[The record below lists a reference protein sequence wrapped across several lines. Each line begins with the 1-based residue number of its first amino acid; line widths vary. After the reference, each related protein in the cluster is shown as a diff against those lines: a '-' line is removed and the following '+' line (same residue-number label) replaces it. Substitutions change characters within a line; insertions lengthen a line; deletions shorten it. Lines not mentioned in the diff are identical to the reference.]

1 MLNKTK
7 NTVSNDFVQKYLYY
21 FAYVKRHLYFLITFI
36 FTFFIKLTCLAQ
48 GYYPDIF
55 SNYADFSPTYNSA
68 AIKDTNTFQLNIKH
82 KSQNSNIYKTGLQA
96 QYKLKDQ
103 QVKHWLGTYL
113 DNKREGPYI
122 QSPKAFLYYTLVVPL
137 SSQVQLSSSA
147 MLGVSSIAANLPD
160 QSYNYK
166 LPDGSVSLCLLTRT
180 LSIGFSSYQLF
191 DNQFQGFRLKRY
203 YTAFASKTFEIS
215 SDFSL
220 ELNVLDRIF
229 IDMKDDIR
237 VLGALNWREQF
248 KMGGGINAYQG
259 LYVFIEPSIKLD
271 NHQIN
276 ISIGYNTQYGNN
288 YQFLAN
294 TTEIGIKWNR

>member
-1 MLNKTK
+1 M
-7 NTVSNDFVQKYLYY
+7 
-21 FAYVKRHLYFLITFI
+21 
-36 FTFFIKLTCLAQ
+36 AQ